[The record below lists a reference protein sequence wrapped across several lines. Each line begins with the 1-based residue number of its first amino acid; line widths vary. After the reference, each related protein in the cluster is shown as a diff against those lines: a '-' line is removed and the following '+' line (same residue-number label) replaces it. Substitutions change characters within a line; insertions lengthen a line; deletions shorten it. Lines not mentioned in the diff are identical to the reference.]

1 MEMEMD
7 SYRARYLRSNLNK
20 LQIDLTA
27 KKQSNKEIPL
37 DADVLDID
45 ASGIKVRLTQPLKAK
60 IDDKVRIQ
68 FTLPGSG
75 SRLTVHG
82 TLKNQQLDPHQFSQ
96 VEDRI
101 SIDDLV
107 YDCVKLSD
115 TTLLI
120 KTV

>member
-1 MEMEMD
+1 MD
-7 SYRARYLRSNLNK
+7 SNRTMYLRSNLNK

-60 IDDKVRIQ
+60 IEDKVKIQ

-82 TLKNQQLDPHQFSQ
+82 TLKNQLPDPDPLSLI
-96 VEDRI
+96 EDKI

>member
-1 MEMEMD
+1 MD

-20 LQIDLTA
+20 LQIDLAA
-27 KKQSNKEIPL
+27 KKINKEIPL
-37 DADVLDID
+37 VADVLDID

-60 IDDKVRIQ
+60 IEDKVKIQ

-75 SRLTVHG
+75 SKLTVHG
-82 TLKNQQLDPHQFSQ
+82 TLKDQQPNPNQLSLI
-96 VEDRI
+96 EDKV